1 MARILLCEIVTP
13 ERIMYSGEIEML
25 IVPALDGELGVLP
38 LHAPMVAALRE
49 GEVRVKHADETYEW
63 FAVSGGYLQVHE
75 DKAIVLA
82 DEAVASSQIDVDHA
96 RESMRLI
103 EARLQELRA
112 SIGTI
117 GSPEVDQLLHD
128 LAWQTVQIK
137 VAARR

>member
-1 MARILLCEIVTP
+1 MARTLLCEIVTP
-13 ERIMYSGEIEML
+13 ERIMYSGEVEML

-49 GEVRVKHADETYEW
+49 GEVRVRHGEDSYEW

-82 DEAVASSQIDVDHA
+82 DEAVASSQIEVDHL

-103 EARLQELRA
+103 QERLEELKGSLTDEEAA
-112 SIGTI
+112 
-117 GSPEVDQLLHD
+117 QLKHD
-128 LAWQTVQIK
+128 YAWQAVQVK
-137 VAARR
+137 VAAHH

>member
-1 MARILLCEIVTP
+1 
-13 ERIMYSGEIEML
+13 MYSGEAEML

-49 GEVRVKHADETYEW
+49 GEVRVKHGDDSVEW

-82 DEAVASSQIDVDHA
+82 DEAMASSQIEVDHL

-103 EARLQELRA
+103 EARLEELRGA
-112 SIGTI
+112 ATSD
-117 GSPEVDQLLHD
+117 EVDQLHRD
-128 LAWQTVQIK
+128 LAWQAMQVK
-137 VAARR
+137 VASRH

>member
-1 MARILLCEIVTP
+1 
-13 ERIMYSGEIEML
+13 MYSGEAEML

-49 GEVRVKHADETYEW
+49 GEVRVKHGDDSVEW

-82 DEAVASSQIDVDHA
+82 DEAVASSQIEVDHL

-103 EARLQELRA
+103 EARLEELRGA
-112 SIGTI
+112 ATSD
-117 GSPEVDQLLHD
+117 EVDQLHRD
-128 LAWQTVQIK
+128 LAWQAMQVK
-137 VAARR
+137 VASRH